1 MNVEICAACCMCS
14 SRLFWWQSLR
24 SWRDVCFTLQRIQGT
39 TLCSAFFLSVTRV
52 AAGTKRKKRKKSSQ
66 ESKGYPPK
74 RPYPPR
80 FLRQTAPHWVVTQP
94 QLVRPTQFT
103 SLHRIASAPQVSHEL
118 CSQAGFIP
126 LVLLFAEKCSAVAI
140 WCCHR
145 HRVAPLSLDKLHGH
159 VPPRKT
165 ARNWLSFD

>member
-1 MNVEICAACCMCS
+1 MWGPSIPTHTHLGCTVPQNQ
-14 SRLFWWQSLR
+14 SRNP
-24 SWRDVCFTLQRIQGT
+24 QRIPPHT
-39 TLCSAFFLSVTRV
+39 RCSWYKTQ
-52 AAGTKRKKRKKSSQ
+52 KKSYQ

>member
-1 MNVEICAACCMCS
+1 LLAHTEDTTHMSCS
-14 SRLFWWQSLR
+14 WYKTQ
-24 SWRDVCFTLQRIQGT
+24 
-39 TLCSAFFLSVTRV
+39 
-52 AAGTKRKKRKKSSQ
+52 KKSYQ

-165 ARNWLSFD
+165 ARNWLSFDWQVVRVLKDWKMIGRIFDPRKRVC